1 MHFGARANRPGGRR
15 RARSAAASAG
25 RAPCGGHHR
34 PGNGHCV
41 YWPMIEL
48 MIGVPLQCE
57 AKRNAK
63 RNAAANPG
71 GVPPVRES
79 TGGVTCG
86 GGALV
91 RSSNRPGTRRVL
103 TDDRID
109 GRCSSVDADVG
120 LVVCPLCAKAQE
132 VSPAMVVSRLFT
144 GATRMCVP
152 PPPRGTGNR
161 VLTETAFHSQP
172 PGGDASEAGTGRGGA
187 AAIRRRRGEPV
198 RGLAWRL

>member
-1 MHFGARANRPGGRR
+1 
-15 RARSAAASAG
+15 
-25 RAPCGGHHR
+25 
-34 PGNGHCV
+34 
-41 YWPMIEL
+41 MIEL

-132 VSPAMVVSRLFT
+132 VSPAMVVSRLFYGRHPYVRPT
-144 GATRMCVP
+144 TAQGDGKSCTDRNGVP
-152 PPPRGTGNR
+152 
-161 VLTETAFHSQP
+161 LSTAGRRRKRS
-172 PGGDASEAGTGRGGA
+172 GDGTGRGGGHTA
-187 AAIRRRRGEPV
+187 APG
-198 RGLAWRL
+198 